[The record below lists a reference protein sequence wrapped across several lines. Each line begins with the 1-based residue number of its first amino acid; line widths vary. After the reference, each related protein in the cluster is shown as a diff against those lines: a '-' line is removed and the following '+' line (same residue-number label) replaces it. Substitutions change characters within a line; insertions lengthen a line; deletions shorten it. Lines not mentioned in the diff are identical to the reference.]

1 MRPSDNAP
9 VCSKI
14 MKTIKMVASIEL
26 LRKDIEVEHAQP
38 LCHDSSRE
46 KG

>member
-1 MRPSDNAP
+1 MRPSENAP

-14 MKTIKMVASIEL
+14 MTTIKMVASIEL
-26 LRKDIEVEHAQP
+26 LRKDIEAEYAQP
-38 LCHDSSRE
+38 LCRDSSRE